1 MRLGS
6 VGSSRNAVFF
16 RANVDKEDLNAL
28 RDLVEA
34 GKVTP
39 VVERRYDLD
48 DIAEAV
54 TYLGEGHPQGKIVIS
69 L

>member
-1 MRLGS
+1 
-6 VGSSRNAVFF
+6 VFF